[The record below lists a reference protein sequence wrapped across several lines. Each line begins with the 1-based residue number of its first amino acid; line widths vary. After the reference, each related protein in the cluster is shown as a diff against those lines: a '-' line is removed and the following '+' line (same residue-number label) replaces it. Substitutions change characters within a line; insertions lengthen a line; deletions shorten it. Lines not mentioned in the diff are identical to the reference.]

1 MQSVGQISSPLAE
14 KRLRFS
20 AMRKQMIGRRAY
32 SDVSGSRLRGL
43 DTGTSPAPSS
53 VSSSPK
59 SGSCSPKSRYSELEE
74 KVYNQQGC

>member
-1 MQSVGQISSPLAE
+1 MHSVGQISSPLAE

-20 AMRKQMIGRRAY
+20 AMRKHMIGRRAY

-43 DTGTSPAPSS
+43 DTASPAPSS